1 VIMFLTD
8 HLSDDVTTTQPILS
22 VEGLTKSYTGGTA
35 PVLHDARFWQA
46 EGEFLAVVGPSG
58 CGKTTLLR
66 CIAGLLKPDGGRVLH
81 RGVEHMNPPP
91 WLSIVFQD
99 YNRSLFPWLSVRR
112 NAGFGLHNLNKAE
125 RERRVGEAL
134 AAVGLSHAA
143 DLYPWQLS
151 GGMQQR
157 TALARSIAASPEL
170 LLLDE
175 PFASVDAQT
184 RMDLQDL
191 VMRICQEMK
200 LATLLVTHD
209 IDEAVFMADRI
220 VVLSS
225 RPARVV
231 EDIAVRLSRP
241 RDQLATKES
250 PEFLQLRH
258 RVFTAVREEVK
269 PRKPTALNA
278 TSGGVK

>member
-1 VIMFLTD
+1 MLVTRNP
-8 HLSDDVTTTQPILS
+8 TTTQPILS
-22 VEGLTKSYTGGTA
+22 VEGLTRTYTGAAT
-35 PVLHDARFWQA
+35 PVLRDVGFWQA

-66 CIAGLLKPDGGRVLH
+66 CIAGLVKPDGGRVLH
-81 RGVEHMNPPP
+81 RGIEHANPPP

-112 NAGFGLHNLNKAE
+112 NAGFGLHNLDKAK
-125 RERRVGEAL
+125 REQRVEAAL

-143 DLYPWQLS
+143 ELYPWQLS

-191 VMRICQEMK
+191 VMGICQELK
-200 LATLLVTHD
+200 LSTLLVTHD

-220 VVLSS
+220 VVLST

-231 EDIAVRLSRP
+231 EDILVPLDRP

-250 PEFLQLRH
+250 QEFLQLRH
-258 RVFTAVREEVK
+258 RVFTAVRQEVK
-269 PRKPTALNA
+269 TGKPTASEAA
-278 TSGGVK
+278 TTGELK

>member
-1 VIMFLTD
+1 MFA
-8 HLSDDVTTTQPILS
+8 DDMTTTKPILS
-22 VEGLTKSYTGGTA
+22 VEGLTKSYVGGA
-35 PVLHDARFWQA
+35 VPVLHDARFWQA

-66 CIAGLLKPDGGRVLH
+66 CIAGLMKPDDGRVLH
-81 RGVEHMNPPP
+81 RGVEHGSPPP

-112 NAGFGLHNLNKAE
+112 TAGYGLHKLDKAE
-125 RERRVGEAL
+125 RERRVNEAL

-191 VMRICQEMK
+191 VMGICQEMK

-209 IDEAVFMADRI
+209 IDEAVLMADRI
-220 VVLSS
+220 VVLST

-231 EDIAVRLSRP
+231 EEIRVPLARP
-241 RDQLATKES
+241 RDQLTTKES
-250 PEFLQLRH
+250 REFLQLRH
-258 RVFTAVREEVK
+258 RVFTAVRQEVK
-269 PRKPTALNA
+269 PVKPTAPRGE
-278 TSGGVK
+278 SDRRSP

>member
-1 VIMFLTD
+1 MTAPTTE
-8 HLSDDVTTTQPILS
+8 VTATQAILR
-22 VEGLTKSYTGGTA
+22 VEHVTKWYAGATA
-35 PVLHDARFWQA
+35 PVLREAAFWQS

-66 CIAGLLKPDGGRVLH
+66 CIAGLVKPDAGRVLH
-81 RGVEHMNPPP
+81 RGVEYANPPP

-112 NAGFGLHNLNKAE
+112 NTGFGLRHLDKAE

-157 TALARSIAASPEL
+157 TALARSIAASPQL

-209 IDEAVFMADRI
+209 IDEAVLMADRI
-220 VVLSS
+220 VVLST

-231 EDIAVRLSRP
+231 EDIRVALPRP

-250 PEFLQLRH
+250 QQFLQLRH
-258 RVFTAVREEVK
+258 RVFTAVRQEVR
-269 PRKPTALNA
+269 PAVPIASEA
-278 TSGGVK
+278 TTIGATK

>member
-1 VIMFLTD
+1 MGTSPV
-8 HLSDDVTTTQPILS
+8 VA
-22 VEGLTKSYTGGTA
+22 VEGITKRYA
-35 PVLHDARFWQA
+35 PDAPAILEGATFGMN

-58 CGKTTLLR
+58 CGKTTMLR
-66 CIAGLLKPDGGRVLH
+66 CLAGLMKADSGRVLH
-81 RGVEHMNPPP
+81 RGEELEAPPE

-99 YNRSLFPWLSVRR
+99 YNRSLFPWLSVRK
-112 NAGFGLHNLNKAE
+112 NVAFGLRGLDKAE
-125 RERRVGEAL
+125 RAERVQQAIKSVNLE
-134 AAVGLSHAA
+134 HAA

-157 TALARSIAASPEL
+157 CALARSIAASPQL

-184 RMDLQDL
+184 RIDLQDL
-191 VMRICQEMK
+191 VMRICGD
-200 LATLLVTHD
+200 LGLSTLLVTHD
-209 IDEAVFMADRI
+209 IDEAVLMADRI

-231 EDIAVRLSRP
+231 EEIVVDLERP

-250 PEFLQLRH
+250 QRFLELRH
-258 RVFTAVREEVK
+258 HVFTSVRRQARPAV
-269 PRKPTALNA
+269 
-278 TSGGVK
+278 

>member
-1 VIMFLTD
+1 MTNDASVVAVEQVSKRYAGNSVQILD
-8 HLSDDVTTTQPILS
+8 QLSLRVT
-22 VEGLTKSYTGGTA
+22 
-35 PVLHDARFWQA
+35 

-66 CIAGLLKPDGGRVLH
+66 CIAGLLPPDSGQVLH
-81 RGVEHMNPPP
+81 RGQQLGGPPP

-112 NAGFGLHNLNKAE
+112 NVGFGLRKLPR
-125 RERRVGEAL
+125 RERDERVRRAL
-134 AAVGLSHAA
+134 AAVNLEDSA

-157 TALARSIAASPEL
+157 CALARAIAASPQV

-184 RMDLQDL
+184 RIDLQDMVL
-191 VMRICQEMK
+191 GICRE
-200 LATLLVTHD
+200 LRLSTLLVTHD
-209 IDEAVFMADRI
+209 IEEAVFMADR
-220 VVLSS
+220 VAVLST

-231 EDIAVRLSRP
+231 EEIDIDLGP
-241 RDQLATKES
+241 HRDQLTTKES
-250 PEFLQLRH
+250 ARFLELRH
-258 RVFTAVREEVK
+258 RVFTEVRRQAR
-269 PRKPTALNA
+269 PAPATA
-278 TSGGVK
+278 GG